1 MCPKGFYAMNN
12 EVKSVYNI
20 RIFLNGILEI
30 INYYSI
36 KIDIIK
42 QVIWKI

>member
-1 MCPKGFYAMNN
+1 MNN
-12 EVKSVYNI
+12 EVRFLINI